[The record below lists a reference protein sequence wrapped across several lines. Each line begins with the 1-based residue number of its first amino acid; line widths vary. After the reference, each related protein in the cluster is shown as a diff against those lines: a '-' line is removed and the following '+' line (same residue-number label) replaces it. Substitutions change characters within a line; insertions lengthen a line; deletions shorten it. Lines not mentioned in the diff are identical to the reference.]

1 MGDDAPNAGTQTHY
15 LNQEEEFRVE
25 VKIGTSVKVTLTDGT
40 AEIFGAELPKGTP
53 VTLPGGKHAVFSW
66 HGATIDVL
74 GATELEYVA
83 RDTPMTQYLNLDG
96 VLEERRK
103 AAKQAAEETATFE
116 RTSFN
121 DEADRLRDIA
131 RHREQRAQRNQHA
144 G

>member
-15 LNQEEEFRVE
+15 LNKEEEFRVE

-53 VTLPGGKHAVFSW
+53 VTLPGGKHAIFSW

-103 AAKQAAEETATFE
+103 AAAAA
-116 RTSFN
+116 
-121 DEADRLRDIA
+121 L
-131 RHREQRAQRNQHA
+131 
-144 G
+144 

>member
-15 LNQEEEFRVE
+15 LNKEEEFRVE

-53 VTLPGGKHAVFSW
+53 VTLPGGKHATFSW

-103 AAKQAAEETATFE
+103 AAAV
-116 RTSFN
+116 
-121 DEADRLRDIA
+121 
-131 RHREQRAQRNQHA
+131 RAQRATRASPPTDPESRSSAPSTWENRRSRRS
-144 G
+144 